1 MIFRNLSL
9 RAKLILTTLVLIL
22 LLTVLA
28 LVYLDVS
35 RRTASQAELT
45 TARSELTSDLL
56 LLNTRFQGLLQEGQ
70 SRQLAPFQRQ
80 VLVVEEALRKVM
92 DHPFVSRDEA
102 LVRKSGQLST
112 QLLRFGE
119 TLRIRG
125 QEDSLRW
132 MQALNDMDLLSTQFR
147 EWDLL
152 LSATQEE
159 AQQARNRQMGSI
171 LALGIFLLTAYMIS
185 LSMHIGR
192 SFRKLSQYTEALS
205 QGIIPAPL
213 DSSLGGDFSEVAGH
227 LNRHGEDLQKKV
239 SLLTQMSEEGP
250 GEIFT
255 PDLTDELG
263 KALVI
268 LSEYLTKKELEEV
281 TRNREDK
288 RQNWISEGV
297 AQLGEVLRSERD
309 DLHEISFLIVQ
320 KLVTYMNLEM
330 GSLFI
335 TDDADPE
342 HPVLRMES
350 AYAYDRRKHN
360 HMILEWGEGLPG
372 TCAQER
378 ERIFVTDVPEDY
390 FEVAS
395 GIGSSRPNCI
405 LLVPLLFGKRVMGV
419 IELATVRLL
428 RPFEIEFV
436 ESLAESIASS
446 LLAVRNSESSS
457 RLLEQSQAQAEA
469 LQAQEKAM
477 RENMEKLEQAQEDSR
492 KKESEIT
499 GILNAINQSSLV
511 AELALNGRFTSINE
525 QFLMVLESPR
535 DQVLGKLYS
544 DFAQVDRYAD
554 EYKQFWSALKAG
566 KSQSKVEMYKLFTGA
581 EIWLQETFTPI
592 MNNEGKVQKILNIA
606 VDITEKRILQEQLE
620 TREMEIT
627 RKGLDMQTLKQAV
640 NASLIKCELDP
651 EGIIMAVNEIY
662 CEVSGYGRKEL
673 LGRNYRLFL
682 KDSEKEQFEKIWE
695 EVIKDKVYEG
705 VIRRSKPTG
714 EEVWLV
720 STFSPVKD
728 EAGTIYK
735 VYFLGLDITEKKLKY
750 QLLEDANQE
759 IERLKDRLKDYEG

>member
-9 RAKLILTTLVLIL
+9 RAKLILTTLVLII
-22 LLTVLA
+22 LLTFLA
-28 LVYLDVS
+28 LVYLDAT
-35 RRTASQAELT
+35 RRTASQADLVK
-45 TARSELTSDLL
+45 ARSELTGELL
-56 LLNTRFQGLLQEGQ
+56 ILNTRFQGLLQEGQ
-70 SRQLAPFQRQ
+70 SRQLGAFQRQ
-80 VLVVEEALRKVM
+80 VLVVEGALRGVM
-92 DHPFVSRDEA
+92 DHAFVSRNEA
-102 LVRKSGQLST
+102 AIRKSEQLST

-119 TLRIRG
+119 TLRFTG
-125 QEDSLRW
+125 QQDSIRW

-152 LSATQEE
+152 LSTIQEE
-159 AQQARNRQMGSI
+159 SHTRRNRQMGIS
-171 LALGIFLLTAYMIS
+171 LALGIFLLATYMIF
-185 LSMHIGR
+185 LTLHVGR
-192 SFRKLSQYTEALS
+192 SFRKLSQYTADLS
-205 QGIIPAPL
+205 RGIIPPPL
-213 DSSLGGDFSEVAGH
+213 DSSLGGDFNEVAGH
-227 LNRHGEDLQKKV
+227 LNRHAEDLQKKV
-239 SLLTQMSEEGP
+239 GLLTQMSQEGP

-255 PDLTDELG
+255 PELTDELG
-263 KALVI
+263 KALVV
-268 LSEYLTKKELEEV
+268 LSDHLTKKELEEV

-288 RQNWISEGV
+288 RQNWISEGM

-309 DLHEISFLIVQ
+309 DLTELSYLIVQ

-335 TDDADPE
+335 TDETDPD
-342 HPVLRMES
+342 HPVLRMETS
-350 AYAYDRRKHN
+350 YAYDRRKYN
-360 HMILEWGEGLPG
+360 HMILQWGEGLPG
-372 TCAQER
+372 TCAQEG

-405 LLVPLLFGKRVMGV
+405 LLVPLLFGQRVLGV

-436 ESLAESIASS
+436 ESLSESIASS
-446 LLAVRNSESSS
+446 LLAVRNSERST

-469 LQAQEKAM
+469 LKAQETAM

-525 QFLMVLESPR
+525 QFLMVLEAPR

-554 EYKQFWSALKAG
+554 EYKQFWSELKAG
-566 KSQSKVEMYKLFTGA
+566 KSLSNVEMYKLFTGA
-581 EIWLQETFTPI
+581 EIWLQQTFTPI
-592 MNNEGKVQKILNIA
+592 INNEGKVQKILNIA
-606 VDITEKRILQEQLE
+606 VDITEKRKLQKELE

-627 RKGLDMQTLKQAV
+627 RKALDMQTLNQAV
-640 NASLIKCELDP
+640 NASLIKCELDQ

-682 KDSEKEQFEKIWE
+682 KDTEKEQFDKIWE

-735 VYFLGLDITEKKLKY
+735 VYLMGLDITEKKLKY

-759 IERLKDRLKDYEG
+759 IERLRDRLNDYEG

>member
-22 LLTVLA
+22 LLTFLA
-28 LVYLDVS
+28 LVYLDAT
-35 RRTASQAELT
+35 RRIAGQAELIK
-45 TARSELTSDLL
+45 ARSELTGELL
-56 LLNTRFQGLLQEGQ
+56 ALNTSFQGLLQEGQ
-70 SRQLAPFQRQ
+70 GRRLAAFQRQ
-80 VLVVEEALRKVM
+80 VLVVEEALRGVM
-92 DHPFVSRDEA
+92 NCELASRDQD
-102 LVRKSGQLST
+102 LVRKSEQLST
-112 QLLRFGE
+112 QLLRYGE
-119 TLRIRG
+119 TLRFTG
-125 QEDSLRW
+125 QEDSIRW
-132 MQALNDMDLLSTQFR
+132 MQALNDMDLLSIQFR

-152 LSATQEE
+152 LSTIQD
-159 AQQARNRQMGSI
+159 QAHQRRNRQLGI
-171 LALGIFLLTAYMIS
+171 TLALGIFLLAAYMIF
-185 LSMHIGR
+185 LTMHVGR
-192 SFRKLSQYTEALS
+192 SFRKLSQYSEDLS
-205 QGIIPAPL
+205 RGIIPTPL
-213 DSSLGGDFSEVAGH
+213 DSSLGGEFNEVAGH
-227 LNRHGEDLQKKV
+227 LNRHAEKLQKKV
-239 SLLTQMSEEGP
+239 GLITQMSEEGP

-255 PDLTDELG
+255 PDVTDELG
-263 KALVI
+263 KALVV
-268 LSEYLTKKELEEV
+268 LSDYLTRKELEEV

-309 DLHEISFLIVQ
+309 DLNELSYLIVQ

-335 TDDADPE
+335 TDEADPE
-342 HPVLRMES
+342 HPVLRMETS
-350 AYAYDRRKHN
+350 YAYDRRKYN

-378 ERIFVTDVPEDY
+378 QRIFVTDVPEDY

-395 GIGSSRPNCI
+395 GVGSSTPN
-405 LLVPLLFGKRVMGV
+405 
-419 IELATVRLL
+419 

-436 ESLAESIASS
+436 ESLSESIASS
-446 LLAVRNSESSS
+446 LLAVRNSERSSK
-457 RLLEQSQAQAEA
+457 LLEQSQAQAEA
-469 LQAQEKAM
+469 LKAQERAM
-477 RENMEKLEQAQEDSR
+477 RENVEKLEQAQEDSR

-511 AELALNGRFTSINE
+511 AELALNGRFTSIND
-525 QFLMVLESPR
+525 QFLMVLEAPR

-544 DFAQVDRYAD
+544 DFAQVDRYSD
-554 EYKQFWSALKAG
+554 EYKQFWSELKAG
-566 KSQSKVEMYKLFTGA
+566 KSQSNTELYKLLSGA
-581 EIWLQETFTPI
+581 EIWLQQTFTPI
-592 MNNEGKVQKILNIA
+592 INNEGKVQKILNIA
-606 VDITEKRILQEQLE
+606 VDITEKRKLQKQLE

-627 RKGLDMQTLKQAV
+627 RKGLDMQTLNQAV
-640 NASLIKCELDP
+640 NASLIKCELDQ
-651 EGIIMAVNEIY
+651 EGIIMAVNENY

-682 KDSEKEQFEKIWE
+682 KDNEKEQFEKIWE

-735 VYFLGLDITEKKLKY
+735 VYFMGLDITEKKLKY

-759 IERLKDRLKDYEG
+759 IERLKDRLNEYEG

>member
-22 LLTVLA
+22 LLTSLA
-28 LVYLDVS
+28 LVYLDAT
-35 RRTASQAELT
+35 RRTASQTDLIKT
-45 TARSELTSDLL
+45 RSELTSELL

-80 VLVVEEALRKVM
+80 LLVVDEALRSVM
-92 DHPFVSRDEA
+92 NHEFASRDQA
-102 LVRKSGQLST
+102 LVRKSEQLST

-119 TLRIRG
+119 TLRYTG
-125 QEDSLRW
+125 PDDSIRW
-132 MQALNDMDLLSTQFR
+132 MQARNDMDLLSTQFH
-147 EWDLL
+147 EWNSL
-152 LSATQEE
+152 LSAIQEE
-159 AQQARNRQMGSI
+159 ANKRRNRQMGTI
-171 LALGIFLLTAYMIS
+171 LALGIFLLAAYMTFITIHIS
-185 LSMHIGR
+185 R
-192 SFRKLSQYTEALS
+192 SFRKLSQYTGDLS
-205 QGIIPAPL
+205 RGIIPTPL
-213 DSSLGGDFSEVAGH
+213 DSSLGGDFNEVAGH
-227 LNRHGEDLQKKV
+227 LNRHAEDLQKKV

-268 LSEYLTKKELEEV
+268 LSDYLTKKELEEV

-309 DLHEISFLIVQ
+309 DLSELSYLIVQ

-335 TDDADPE
+335 TDKADPE
-342 HPVLRMES
+342 HPVLRMEAS
-350 AYAYDRRKHN
+350 YAFDRRKYN
-360 HMILEWGEGLPG
+360 HMVLQWGEGLPG
-372 TCAQER
+372 TCAQEG

-405 LLVPLLFGKRVMGV
+405 LLVPLLFGQRVLGV

-428 RPFEIEFV
+428 RPFEIQFV
-436 ESLAESIASS
+436 ESLSESIASS
-446 LLAVRNSESSS
+446 LLAVRNSERSSK
-457 RLLEQSQAQAEA
+457 LLEQSQAQAEA
-469 LQAQEKAM
+469 LKAQESAM

-499 GILNAINQSSLV
+499 GILSAINQSSLV
-511 AELALNGRFTSINE
+511 AEFALNGRFTSINE
-525 QFLMVLESPR
+525 KFLMVLESPR
-535 DQVLGKLYS
+535 EQVLGKLYS

-554 EYKQFWSALKAG
+554 EYKQFWSELKAG
-566 KSQSKVEMYKLFTGA
+566 KSQSNVEMYKLFTGA
-581 EIWLQETFTPI
+581 EIWLQQTFTPI
-592 MNNEGKVQKILNIA
+592 INNEGKVQKILNIA
-606 VDITEKRILQEQLE
+606 LDITGERALQEQLE

-627 RKGLDMQTLKQAV
+627 RKGLDMQTLNQAV
-640 NASLIKCELDP
+640 NASLIKCELDQ
-651 EGIIMAVNEIY
+651 EGIIMAVNENY

-682 KDSEKEQFEKIWE
+682 KDTEKEQFEKIWE

-735 VYFLGLDITEKKLKY
+735 VYFMGLDITEKKLKY

-759 IERLKDRLKDYEG
+759 IERLKDRLNDDEG